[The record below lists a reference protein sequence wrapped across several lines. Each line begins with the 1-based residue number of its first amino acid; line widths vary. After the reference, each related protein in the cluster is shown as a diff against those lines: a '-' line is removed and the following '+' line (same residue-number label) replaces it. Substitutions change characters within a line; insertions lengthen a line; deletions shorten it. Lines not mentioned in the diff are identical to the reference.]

1 MLGGGTLCTLQE
13 VSFCCCFISSVQL
26 LICKTLVEHK
36 MQGQRFQQ
44 PHMTKNKVIPKILEK
59 SLIGQLYPSIIKPRN
74 AREGKGSDFQSNDNI
89 IFE

>member
-1 MLGGGTLCTLQE
+1 MLRGGTLCTLEE
-13 VSFCCCFISSVQL
+13 VSLCCCFISSVQL

-59 SLIGQLYPSIIKPRN
+59 SLIGQLYPSIIKPRS
-74 AREGKGSDFQSNDNI
+74 AREGKGSDLQSNDSV